1 MKKNEWFNE
10 YGYLAKPI
18 PPEAVDACSH
28 SGSCDADVKH
38 WVKELKF
45 EVPDLEAARK
55 FVKSTGADDY
65 DMMDEDDMNEF
76 VFWEF
81 CNRIREEEYDHKN
94 HPDENEDDEDDFFE
108 AWAFCSLDC

>member
-1 MKKNEWFNE
+1 MKKNEWFDE

-18 PPEAVDACSH
+18 PSEAVDACSH
-28 SGSCDADVKH
+28 SGSCDADVKY

-45 EVPDLEAARK
+45 EVPDLDAARK
-55 FVKSTGADDY
+55 FVKSTGAFDDR

-81 CNRIREEEYDHKN
+81 CNRIREEEYEHEN
-94 HPDENEDDEDDFFE
+94 HPDDEDEDDDFE